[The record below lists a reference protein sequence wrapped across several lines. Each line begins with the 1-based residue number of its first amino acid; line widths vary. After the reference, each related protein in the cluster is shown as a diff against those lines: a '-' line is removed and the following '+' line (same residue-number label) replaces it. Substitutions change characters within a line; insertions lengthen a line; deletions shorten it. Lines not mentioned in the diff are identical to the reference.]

1 MRPRAPLRP
10 LFFPLVAVAFLS
22 LATAP
27 ACAPSKQVQEVPVNP
42 DAPLALEL
50 RLIKGPG
57 LAGRLLNHSAAARP
71 VLHDLRLQPS
81 RVILVTAEGDTL
93 EPFDRRS
100 LMKFDGTLYCRSF
113 HPLAPGAALDLG
125 EARFARADGGW
136 SLTWGPFEYED
147 LPAGRYTAR
156 LAWASVAADCQE
168 SREAEP
174 RPVPGVWLGDVASNP
189 VEVTLE

>member
-1 MRPRAPLRP
+1 MSRRAPLRP
-10 LFFPLVAVAFLS
+10 FFIPLVAVAFLS

-27 ACAPSKQVQEVPVNP
+27 ACAPSKQVQEVPMNADV
-42 DAPLALEL
+42 PLALEL
-50 RLIKGPG
+50 RLVKGPG

-81 RVILVTAEGDTL
+81 RVILVTAAGDTL

-100 LMKFDGTLYCRSF
+100 LMKFDGTLFCQSF

-125 EARFARADGGW
+125 EARFIRADGGW

-156 LAWASVAADCQE
+156 LAWTSVAADCQE
-168 SREAEP
+168 TRAAEP
-174 RPVPGVWLGDVASNP
+174 RPVPGVWLGTVASNA

>member
-1 MRPRAPLRP
+1 MSRRAPLRP
-10 LFFPLVAVAFLS
+10 FFSPLVAVAYLS

-27 ACAPSKQVQEVPVNP
+27 ACAPSKQVQEVPMNADV
-42 DAPLALEL
+42 PLALEL
-50 RLIKGPG
+50 RLVKGPG

-81 RVILVTAEGDTL
+81 RVILVTAAGDTL

-100 LMKFDGTLYCRSF
+100 LMKFDGTLSCQSF

-125 EARFARADGGW
+125 EARFIHADGGW

-147 LPAGRYTAR
+147 LPAGRYTAC
-156 LAWASVAADCQE
+156 LAWTSVAADCQE
-168 SREAEP
+168 TRAAEP
-174 RPVPGVWLGDVASNP
+174 RPVPGVWLGTVASNA

>member
-10 LFFPLVAVAFLS
+10 LSVPLVALAVLS
-22 LATAP
+22 LASAP
-27 ACAPSKQVQEVPVNP
+27 ACAPSKQAQEVPMNADV
-42 DAPLALEL
+42 PLALEL
-50 RLIKGPG
+50 RLVKGPG

-81 RVILVTAEGDTL
+81 RVVLVTAGGDTL
-93 EPFDRRS
+93 EPFDKRS
-100 LMKFDGTLYCRSF
+100 LMKFDGTLFCQSF
-113 HPLAPGAALDLG
+113 RPLAPGAALDLG

-136 SLTWGPFEYED
+136 SLTWGPFEYEE

-156 LAWASVAADCQE
+156 LAWTSAAADCQE
-168 SREAEP
+168 TRAAEP
-174 RPVPGVWLGDVASNP
+174 RPVPGVWLGTVASNA

>member
-1 MRPRAPLRP
+1 MRPGAPLCP
-10 LFFPLVAVAFLS
+10 LSFLLVAIGFLS

-27 ACAPSKQVQEVPVNP
+27 ACAPSKQVQEVSMNP
-42 DAPLALEL
+42 DVPLVLEL

-81 RVILVTAEGDTL
+81 RVILVTAGGDTL
-93 EPFDRRS
+93 EPFDKRS
-100 LMKFDGTLYCRSF
+100 LMKFDGTLFCHSF

-156 LAWASVAADCQE
+156 LAWTSVAADCQE
-168 SREAEP
+168 TREAKP
-174 RPVPGVWLGDVASNP
+174 RPVPGVWLGTAESNAI
-189 VEVTLE
+189 EVTLK